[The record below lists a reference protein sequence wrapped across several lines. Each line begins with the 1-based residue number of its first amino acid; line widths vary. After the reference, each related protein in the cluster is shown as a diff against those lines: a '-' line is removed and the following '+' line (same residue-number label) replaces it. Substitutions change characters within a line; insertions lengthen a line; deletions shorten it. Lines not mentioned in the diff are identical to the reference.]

1 VLTMCSKTGT
11 AMRHG
16 MRCDLAKSSGLGLYD
31 SMLQVVTGAS
41 FWACLWI
48 AVLANIVVGNAI
60 LQLPRTVR
68 EWKQTQHTHQSVPEV
83 CWLVIDTNAPDVA
96 PMSYPNNSPPIAGN
110 RNTRDVMSQS
120 TSRGVRAAADMSV
133 CGASCNSKK
142 TPCVSHRKSHCARSV
157 LQSSHI

>member
-1 VLTMCSKTGT
+1 M
-11 AMRHG
+11 
-16 MRCDLAKSSGLGLYD
+16 
-31 SMLQVVTGAS
+31 TGAS

-68 EWKQTQHTHQSVPEV
+68 EWKQTQHAHQSVPEV

-142 TPCVSHRKSHCARSV
+142 SLSQSRGPLGIPIAADLGGDTRSRRREFRVKMCLGTLTADAHARA
-157 LQSSHI
+157 